1 MGNRYVRMKR
11 LIVAALLWAGFANAQ
26 DGPGYHQLRA
36 EEFEGMPE
44 FNRADVVAYTHCYI
58 DFNYHAKSER
68 GIYRLTAEVKL
79 QFNRDKSWINK
90 RKVFSTKMM
99 DDILDHE
106 QGHYTIAYMEQ
117 QELIRDISRTR
128 FDANYQKEA
137 EALFDRVH
145 EKYRQL
151 SADYDDDTAH
161 MTNRNQ
167 QRSWDK
173 YFQKRLA
180 FMPPAEIASN

>member
-1 MGNRYVRMKR
+1 MGNRYVLMKR
-11 LIVAALLWAGFANAQ
+11 LMIGALLWAGFANAQ
-26 DGPGYHQLRA
+26 GTPGYHQLRA

-68 GIYRLTAEVKL
+68 GVYRLTAEVKL

-90 RKVFSTKMM
+90 RKVFSTKML

-117 QELIRDISRTR
+117 QEWISAAPVLMPIIRPKPKVYLIGCTK
-128 FDANYQKEA
+128 N
-137 EALFDRVH
+137 
-145 EKYRQL
+145 
-151 SADYDDDTAH
+151 TASFLW
-161 MTNRNQ
+161 TTT
-167 QRSWDK
+167 K
-173 YFQKRLA
+173 IL
-180 FMPPAEIASN
+180 PT